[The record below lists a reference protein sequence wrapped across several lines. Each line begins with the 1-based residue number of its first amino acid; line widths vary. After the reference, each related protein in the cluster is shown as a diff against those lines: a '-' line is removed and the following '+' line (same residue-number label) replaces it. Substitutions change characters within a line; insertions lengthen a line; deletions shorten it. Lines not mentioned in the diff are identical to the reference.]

1 MVLTLDGATGV
12 PYYAID
18 LLYIFHIDMQLKY
31 FKYLKYQIVFQTTG
45 YSIQHWYEC
54 CIKYQQFR
62 VNNSFL
68 WIICSLAC
76 HLSISLTNES
86 SFEVMVEQT
95 ILVTTL
101 KIFEIKKCIY
111 IKDCTKS
118 NTIYCFISSI
128 CFLLVNTASFLLFW
142 CRLRFPDCMPLKWIN
157 LAVLGY

>member
-1 MVLTLDGATGV
+1 MVLTLDGSTGV

-101 KIFEIKKCIY
+101 KIFEIKKMHIHKGLY
-111 IKDCTKS
+111 EIEYNILFHLKYLFSLGKYS
-118 NTIYCFISSI
+118 EFSS
-128 CFLLVNTASFLLFW
+128 
-142 CRLRFPDCMPLKWIN
+142 
-157 LAVLGY
+157 VLM